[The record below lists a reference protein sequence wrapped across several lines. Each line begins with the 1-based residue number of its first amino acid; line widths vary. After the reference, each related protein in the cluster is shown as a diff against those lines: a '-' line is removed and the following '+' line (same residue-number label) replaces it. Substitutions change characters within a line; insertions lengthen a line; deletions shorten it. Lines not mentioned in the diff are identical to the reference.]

1 MGECGR
7 GLVSSSNYNLHAD
20 NVRGAEQTDCLTVVV
35 APFILLISATLLAAA
50 TTTTMLACIAAAVAL
65 AFVAAAFVLA
75 LDLHLLPSPW
85 PCHAGSDSLHSILK

>member
-50 TTTTMLACIAAAVAL
+50 TTTMLACIAADVAL

-75 LDLHLLPSPW
+75 LDLHRLPSPLF
-85 PCHAGSDSLHSILK
+85 CHAGSDSLHSILK